1 MTQVHGSLTLDD
13 LACGICIRDLPFCVY
28 GFYHARD
35 SYVLE
40 TYRLCGCV
48 VRGMRLRRRRYV
60 IMDPIVCAR

>member
-48 VRGMRLRRRRYV
+48 YVACDYV
-60 IMDPIVCAR
+60 IMDPIACAR

>member
-40 TYRLCGCV
+40 TYRPCGCV
-48 VRGMRLRRRRYV
+48 VRGM
-60 IMDPIVCAR
+60 